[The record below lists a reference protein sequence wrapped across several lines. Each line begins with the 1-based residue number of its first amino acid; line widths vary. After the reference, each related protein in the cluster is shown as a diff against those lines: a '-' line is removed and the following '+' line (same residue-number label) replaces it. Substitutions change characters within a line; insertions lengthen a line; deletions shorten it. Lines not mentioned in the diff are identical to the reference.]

1 MKHTMPK
8 NPAGTFDYVTA
19 LLHVLIQKGIF
30 TASFNLYLSNTPC
43 LSTSYNLCFYSVGS
57 RFIEISICYAHTSV

>member
-1 MKHTMPK
+1 MKHAMPK

-19 LLHVLIQKGIF
+19 LWHVLIQKGIF
-30 TASFNLYLSNTPC
+30 QFVFIKTPC
-43 LSTSYNLCFYSVGS
+43 LGTSYIYVFYSVGS